1 METVADLEKKRD
13 EALALAQ
20 KIKRVLQEAKASG
33 ASQARIDEIDGDLTR
48 VLVSAGEFQR
58 AANALEQT
66 KAATAVDSPV
76 EPANAAPTPTGEAAE
91 ALPANESSKID
102 NAEKQDV
109 EPEAQSVSIK
119 SDDDKGTTSV
129 ASTNTVKSA
138 EQIETPAPAIN
149 PLHSYA
155 TSTYGITLSVL
166 SKECHKELINGKTTG
181 SWTPTYSLIS
191 SGSGDHTNRH
201 PAFHDDFY
209 FDNLRMT
216 TMIGTSANSRGT
228 NAIQISFTIIEPY
241 GMTLIDR
248 IIDVAADPK
257 VKSKNYLQQPYLLE
271 INFYGSTELGE
282 MHTRIPELQKRIP
295 IKIIEM
301 KIKVGSKGT
310 EYSVSAVPYNHGALM
325 ESTNSTPANFEVRAK
340 SVGDF
345 FDSIDADQLV
355 QQVTEK
361 NDQREDFKK
370 ITDQINEAEASGAM
384 DRVNELS
391 KQYNELKKTI
401 NTPYS
406 VTSYAGAWNAW
417 QQKAADGK
425 HVKIPNQ
432 IRFEFDKEIKDSLIV
447 DPDKMPY
454 SRSDMPPPSEKTNKA
469 AAQDNNT
476 TVSKKTP
483 SNSFDPKTML
493 FNISSG
499 SSVTDVINLVMRNS
513 DYIKKQVIDPLT
525 DKNTLPENKEVD
537 FYKIIPKVELMDFD
551 DKRNDYA
558 KLTTFY
564 VKKYS
569 YYNTKHPSMSIAK
582 PKGAVK
588 RYDYIYTGKNI
599 DIIDLSLD
607 FDTAY
612 YTTVIVNREKT
623 EAVSSAV
630 GASEGDAEADESK
643 KAPAGAGSATPSV
656 RIPVG
661 NDATASST
669 GADTAKAVLVANAM
683 KSVMSS
689 SRGDMLN
696 IKLKILGDPHFIKQ
710 DDVYANPGQGDYA
723 DNKTMINAGTL
734 NMDRGEIFCIVNFKT
749 PVDMDDKTGLIR
761 NDSKYSSSKFSG
773 YYRILSVDNEFSRGQ
788 FVQTLDCIRVFDPPA
803 DKVDANRV
811 EKAAE
816 EKAAESDNRFSDQPA
831 AWSDSNE
838 AWSSPPA
845 EAETSGSTAEEE
857 HTSPPVKANEDSAS
871 AEADSASAEGQG
883 IAASLEGAAEVEAT
897 GFNAADISSPQPQ
910 NPTAS
915 SSAKQSADEAEVQAE
930 VKKAQFDLNTA
941 TRRLSVA
948 TEDPV
953 TFNLSLAQSRYD
965 AAKAALDAAYA
976 KATALS
982 AKNAQ

>member
-1 METVADLEKKRD
+1 MASQEQLQSEINRYQRQLDGISTEIDTAKSNADALKVKISRLKTRLATVSADPLIADLGAQIRADIAQTQAQYDRIQSETIPRLQTSATDINSRIAGFKQ
-13 EALALAQ
+13 ELSGLAGSDAKNKSTAAAQ
-20 KIKRVLQEAKASG
+20 E
-33 ASQARIDEIDGDLTR
+33 T
-48 VLVSAGEFQR
+48 
-58 AANALEQT
+58 
-66 KAATAVDSPV
+66 
-76 EPANAAPTPTGEAAE
+76 EPATKNTENRE
-91 ALPANESSKID
+91 ALPPSESAKID
-102 NAEKQDV
+102 SAEKQGAV
-109 EPEAQSVSIK
+109 EPTDRVTSKLQRN
-119 SDDDKGTTSV
+119 DDKGTTTV
-129 ASTNTVKSA
+129 ADKTTVGSA
-138 EQIETPAPAIN
+138 EQIEIPAPTTN

-166 SKECHKELINGKTTG
+166 SKESHKELINGKTTG
-181 SWTPTYSLIS
+181 AWTPTYSLIS
-191 SGSGDHTNRH
+191 SGSGDHANRH

-209 FDNLRMT
+209 FDNLKMT
-216 TMIGTSANSRGT
+216 TVIGPSANSRGT

-325 ESTNSTPANFEVRAK
+325 ESTNSTPANFEIRAK

-345 FDSIDADQLV
+345 FDSIEADQLV
-355 QQVTEK
+355 QQVTQK

-425 HVKIPNQ
+425 HVKLPNQ

-476 TVSKKTP
+476 SVSKKTP

-513 DYIKKQVIDPLT
+513 DYIKKQVVDPLS

-537 FYKIIPKVELMDFD
+537 FYKIIPKVELLDFD
-551 DKRNDYA
+551 DQRNDYA

-569 YYNTKHPSMSIAK
+569 YYNTKHPSMPISK

-661 NDATASST
+661 NDATATST
-669 GADTAKAVLVANAM
+669 GADTAKTVLVANAM

-710 DDVYANPGQGDYA
+710 DDVYANPGQGNYA

-749 PVDMDDKTGLIR
+749 PVDMNDKNGLIR

-773 YYRILSVDNEFSRGQ
+773 YYRILTVENEFSRGQ
-788 FVQTLDCIRVFDPPA
+788 FVQTLDCIRVFDSPA
-803 DKVDANRV
+803 DKVNANRK
-811 EKAAE
+811 EKASE
-816 EKAAESDNRFSDQPA
+816 EKAAEANNRFTDQPA
-831 AWSDSNE
+831 SWSDGEDVWASEPVE
-838 AWSSPPA
+838 AD
-845 EAETSGSTAEEE
+845 T
-857 HTSPPVKANEDSAS
+857 AS
-871 AEADSASAEGQG
+871 AEAEESHETPPADDAAEVENAEEVSASEEGQD
-883 IAASLEGAAEVEAT
+883 IAASLDGVQEVEVS
-897 GFNAADISSPQPQ
+897 GFSNSDFSSPEPQ
-910 NPTAS
+910 NPA
-915 SSAKQSADEAEVQAE
+915 
-930 VKKAQFDLNTA
+930 
-941 TRRLSVA
+941 
-948 TEDPV
+948 
-953 TFNLSLAQSRYD
+953 
-965 AAKAALDAAYA
+965 
-976 KATALS
+976 
-982 AKNAQ
+982 